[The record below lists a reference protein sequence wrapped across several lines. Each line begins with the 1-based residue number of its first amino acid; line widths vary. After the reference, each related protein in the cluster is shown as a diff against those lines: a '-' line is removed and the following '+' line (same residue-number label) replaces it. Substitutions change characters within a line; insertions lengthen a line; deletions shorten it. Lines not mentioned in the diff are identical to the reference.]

1 MLKPGWLAGW
11 LACPFA
17 GHEVGRTWVPIEVS
31 YLYQLPKSHE
41 FAESQQRSAEQP
53 DWVGPLY
60 PAVPGPH
67 DHGSFK
73 THLESSLSRAKEN
86 DALSRS
92 SDYRKRDVQARSIV
106 QFTHIVNDDQTLPH
120 LAPTTWLD
128 TVSPRHSPRTLSH
141 STHSGEVMRRKNVAN
156 LNGKN
161 RYNQMTLITV
171 FILATKLAGALVTV
185 TVAANAFSFSRYR
198 KKNLRRFRSPINE
211 SDDIL
216 ASFNVKAE
224 GENEFFFGLAT
235 APAHV
240 EDRLN
245 DAWLQFAEEDSGE
258 KSDLQPADAIMGA
271 AIADG
276 GSQPASISSKEAN
289 KSMKIKKPLKIAME
303 AMVRGFE
310 KYIEKEE
317 EEEELPVPVTNDH
330 NVTAWHNV
338 PNPQER
344 LRFWSDPDTELK
356 LAKDTGIS
364 VFRMGIDWTRI
375 MPEEPLNGLKETVNY
390 AALERYK
397 WIINR
402 VRSYGMK
409 VMLTF
414 FHHSLPPWAAEY
426 GGWKMEKTVDYFMDF
441 TRLVVDSVSEMVD
454 YWITFNEPHVFCMLT
469 YCAGAW
475 PGGHPDMLEVATSAL
490 PTGVFN
496 QAMNW
501 MAIAHSKAYDY
512 IHEKSTSSKPIVGIA
527 HHVSF
532 MRPYGLFDVAAV
544 TLANSLT
551 IFPYVDS
558 VSDKLD
564 FIGIN
569 YYGQEVV
576 SGAGLRLVETDEYS
590 ESGRG
595 VYPDGLY
602 RMLIQFHERY
612 KHLNIPFIIT
622 ENGVSDETDLIRRP
636 YIIEHLLAVYAAMK
650 TGIPILGYLFWTISD
665 NWEWADG
672 YGPKFGL
679 VAVDRA
685 NGLARIP
692 RPSYHLFTQV
702 ATTGKV
708 TREDRARAWNELQ
721 TAAKEKKTR
730 PFYRAVNKHGFMYAG
745 GLEEPTQRPYVARDW
760 RFGHYEMEGLQDPF
774 SRLSRCVLKPFSL
787 VKKRKPQN
795 DDAELVLQPL
805 AV

>member
-1 MLKPGWLAGW
+1 
-11 LACPFA
+11 
-17 GHEVGRTWVPIEVS
+17 
-31 YLYQLPKSHE
+31 
-41 FAESQQRSAEQP
+41 
-53 DWVGPLY
+53 
-60 PAVPGPH
+60 
-67 DHGSFK
+67 
-73 THLESSLSRAKEN
+73 
-86 DALSRS
+86 
-92 SDYRKRDVQARSIV
+92 
-106 QFTHIVNDDQTLPH
+106 
-120 LAPTTWLD
+120 
-128 TVSPRHSPRTLSH
+128 
-141 STHSGEVMRRKNVAN
+141 
-156 LNGKN
+156 
-161 RYNQMTLITV
+161 MTLITV
-171 FILATKLAGALVTV
+171 FILATKLAGVLVTV

-216 ASFNVKAE
+216 ASFNVEAE

-258 KSDLQPADAIMGA
+258 KSGLQPADAIMGA

-289 KSMKIKKPLKIAME
+289 KAMKIKKPLKIAME
-303 AMVRGFE
+303 AMIRGFE
-310 KYIEKEE
+310 KYTEKEE

-330 NVTAWHNV
+330 NVTSWHNV

-375 MPEEPLNGLKETVNY
+375 MPEEPVNGLKETVNY

-426 GGWKMEKTVDYFMDF
+426 GGWKMEKTVEYFMDF
-441 TRLVVDSVSEMVD
+441 TRLVVDSVSEIVD
-454 YWITFNEPHVFCMLT
+454 YWVTFNEPHVFCMLT

-475 PGGHPDMLEVATSAL
+475 PGGNPDMLEAATSAL

-496 QAMNW
+496 QAMHW

-544 TLANSLT
+544 TFANSLT

-576 SGAGLRLVETDEYS
+576 SGAGLKLVETDEYS

-650 TGIPILGYLFWTISD
+650 TVLTLNFFTPLQIWFLFKFIINEIFLLLIYRGYLFSVTF
-665 NWEWADG
+665 
-672 YGPKFGL
+672 FGL
-679 VAVDRA
+679 FLIIGS
-685 NGLARIP
+685 GLMVMVPSLDSLLLTVPMVLLGFHALHIIYLP
-692 RPSYHLFTQV
+692 SLRPPVKLQGK
-702 ATTGKV
+702 TGHVHGMNSKQLPKRRKNAHSIGQLINMV
-708 TREDRARAWNELQ
+708 SCMQEELMNLCSGLISQ
-721 TAAKEKKTR
+721 EI
-730 PFYRAVNKHGFMYAG
+730 G
-745 GLEEPTQRPYVARDW
+745 GLDTMRWKVYRTRLVAYRDA
-760 RFGHYEMEGLQDPF
+760 FCNHSP
-774 SRLSRCVLKPFSL
+774 S
-787 VKKRKPQN
+787 
-795 DDAELVLQPL
+795 
-805 AV
+805 